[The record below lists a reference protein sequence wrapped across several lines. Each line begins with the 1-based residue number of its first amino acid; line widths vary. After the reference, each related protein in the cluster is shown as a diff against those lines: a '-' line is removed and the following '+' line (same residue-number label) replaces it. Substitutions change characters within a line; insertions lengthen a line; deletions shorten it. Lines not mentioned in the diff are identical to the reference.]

1 MNKRRIAAALV
12 SSLMLT
18 AAFAG
23 CGITS
28 GSSQNS
34 EFDPTELVNDIY
46 SAMHSRDYETEFSLR
61 VPPDMQDEFLKEHF
75 RNSELKDSSDLYTA
89 FIDER
94 NRYTTLL
101 DGENEDFTY
110 EILAC
115 EELGKLDK
123 VKEILSQNNDKD
135 SDTDIR
141 SSDFDSAKI
150 DDGEPAYL
158 ALVKFCLFSMGV
170 VAGTQIPDKHKKKA
184 IRAAACV
191 FISTYVP
198 LMIKVFR
205 IAFKNNA

>member
-28 GSSQNS
+28 GSSQKS
-34 EFDPTELVNDIY
+34 EFDPTELVNKVY

-158 ALVKFCLFSMGV
+158 ALVKFCLFS
-170 VAGTQIPDKHKKKA
+170 PNKKYEFGELSEHIEKILVYRHNGEWYA
-184 IRAAACV
+184 NSIDNLRRL
-191 FISTYVP
+191 SQWQ
-198 LMIKVFR
+198 K
-205 IAFKNNA
+205 